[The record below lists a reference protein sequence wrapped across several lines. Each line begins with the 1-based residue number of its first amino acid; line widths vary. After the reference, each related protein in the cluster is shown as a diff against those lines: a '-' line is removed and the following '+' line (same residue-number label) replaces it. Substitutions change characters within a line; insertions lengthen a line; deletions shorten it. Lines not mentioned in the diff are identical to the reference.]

1 MGLCHLG
8 LWASVAIVA
17 GEAVVFSFSGSTGW
31 IVCSHISHSR
41 SGQLLALVDALH
53 DGTLNEDQRETV
65 HALRVGILALVEQEC
80 EVG

>member
-1 MGLCHLG
+1 
-8 LWASVAIVA
+8 
-17 GEAVVFSFSGSTGW
+17 
-31 IVCSHISHSR
+31 
-41 SGQLLALVDALH
+41 VDALH